1 LKKNF
6 KLMSM
11 VAVMA
16 VMTVMMM
23 TMTVMMA
30 MRWVGRWRTWRSG
43 LRARATVG
51 PRAPA
56 LLVYESHVTS

>member
-1 LKKNF
+1 
-6 KLMSM
+6 MSM
-11 VAVMA
+11 VTVMA

-43 LRARATVG
+43 
-51 PRAPA
+51 PRA
-56 LLVYESHVTS
+56 